1 MAEYEYLSQG
11 LHGCTFINKEKTKIT
26 KIVGITKYLNS
37 IQVQNELDI
46 NMYIKKMTLERPDL
60 KLDDHFCTIESFQEV
75 TKDDPLVK
83 LCTIEYT
90 DKIYKIEMP
99 YCGITNFKYTKKL
112 FEKFSDTENINNR
125 SLNINNRSL
134 NIAIK
139 LAESINLLNYLDI
152 IHGDLHENNFLIDD
166 RNENDIKVR
175 IIDFTFSSITSL
187 YDKLTFQKYLQND
200 YHLYYLIS
208 LDKFNPFHEK
218 DQNKKIIKKLEEHGT
233 NVKYMLIYVN
243 IYNFLK
249 FLVMIAIANI
259 LILLV
264 VIAIVI
270 FIEIINYLIKYYK
283 NKKTKSKIQLI

>member
-26 KIVGITKYLNS
+26 KIVGISNNLNS
-37 IQVQNELDI
+37 IQLQNELDI

-83 LCTIEYT
+83 LCNIKYT
-90 DKIYKIEMP
+90 DKTYKIEMP
-99 YCGITNFKYTKKL
+99 YCGITNFKYTNKL
-112 FEKFSDTENINNR
+112 FEKFSDNE
-125 SLNINNRSL
+125 NINNRSL

-152 IHGDLHENNFLIDD
+152 IHGDIHLNNFLIDD

-175 IIDFTFSSITSL
+175 IIDFSFSSITSL
-187 YDKLTFQKYLQND
+187 YDKLTFQKYLKND
-200 YHLYYLIS
+200 FQLYTIINR
-208 LDKFNPFHEK
+208 DNFNPFHKK

-233 NVKYMLIYVN
+233 NIKYIQTYVN
-243 IYNFLK
+243 IYNIFII
-249 FLVMIAIANI
+249 LVMNAIANI

-264 VIAIVI
+264 VIAIAI
-270 FIEIINYLIKYYK
+270 FGTEIINYLIKYYK

>member
-1 MAEYEYLSQG
+1 MAEYEYLSRG
-11 LHGCTFINKEKTKIT
+11 VHGCTFINKEKTKIT
-26 KIVGITKYLNS
+26 KIVGISQTLNS
-37 IQVQNELDI
+37 IQLQNELDI

-83 LCTIEYT
+83 LCNIKYT

-99 YCGITNFKYTKKL
+99 YCGITNTKYTNKL
-112 FEKFSDTENINNR
+112 FEKFSDTE
-125 SLNINNRSL
+125 NINNRSL

-152 IHGDLHENNFLIDD
+152 IHGDIHENNFLIDD

-175 IIDFTFSSITSL
+175 IIDFSLSSITSL

-200 YHLYYLIS
+200 SQLYYIIS
-208 LDKFNPFHEK
+208 SNNFNPFHEK
-218 DQNKKIIKKLEEHGT
+218 DKNEKIIKKLEEHGT
-233 NVKYMLIYVN
+233 NIKYILTYVN
-243 IYNFLK
+243 LYNIFII
-249 FLVMIAIANI
+249 LVMIAIAT
-259 LILLV
+259 
-264 VIAIVI
+264 
-270 FIEIINYLIKYYK
+270 FGPEIINYLIKYYK